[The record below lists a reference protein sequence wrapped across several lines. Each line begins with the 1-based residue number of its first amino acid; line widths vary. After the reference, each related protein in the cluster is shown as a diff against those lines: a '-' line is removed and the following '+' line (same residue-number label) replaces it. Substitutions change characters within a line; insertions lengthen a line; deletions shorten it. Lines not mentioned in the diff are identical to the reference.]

1 MANRSLEE
9 VNFVPGLAPVDI
21 ATSAAPT
28 QWIDMANAHRVSF
41 LAIFGAATASAADTV
56 TMTIE
61 VSSAAAS
68 GAENAV
74 PFTYRLSGA
83 VGTNTWTAPAAATSA
98 GYAPLQTAAAG
109 VLVYAELDPAVALAY
124 KSDARYVRFTAL
136 AQGTAIIMGSVAMLE
151 PRFRQVTMISA
162 ATA

>member
-1 MANRSLEE
+1 MNRSLEIDN
-9 VNFVPGLAPVDI
+9 VLPGLAPVDI
-21 ATSAAPT
+21 ATTAAPT
-28 QWIDMANAHRVSF
+28 QWIDMTNAHRVAF
-41 LAIFGAATASAADTV
+41 LAIFGVATASAADTV

-61 VSSAAAS
+61 VSSTAAS

-74 PFTYRLSGA
+74 PFSYRLSGA

-98 GYAPLQTAAAG
+98 GYAPLQTAAAS
-109 VLVYAELDPAVALAY
+109 VLVYAEMDPAVALGY

-136 AQGTAIIMGSVAMLE
+136 AQGTAIIMGSVAILE
-151 PRFRQVTMISA
+151 SRYRQTTMISA